1 MDGILIVDKPK
12 GITSHDVVDLI
23 RRRFGFKK
31 VGHGGTLD
39 PMATGVLVML
49 IGKAT
54 KLSNLFLSGDKE
66 YVATMVLG
74 ATSDTG
80 DALGEVVP
88 TGRETAFDESL
99 IRGVFKSF
107 SGEILQR
114 PPAYSALK
122 VKGKK
127 LYQYA
132 RKGISVEVAPRLI
145 FIRDIEILNIA
156 LPEITFRVEC
166 SKGTYIRQLS
176 TDIGD
181 KLGCGAHLIALRRT
195 RAGSFGIDKAIT
207 AEDLMKM
214 DIKVLSER
222 MVGYEDIPRYQ

>member
-54 KLSNLFLSGDKE
+54 KLSSLFLSGNKE
-66 YVATMVLG
+66 YVATMMLG

-80 DALGEVVP
+80 DALGKVAP
-88 TGRETAFDESL
+88 TGRETALDEGL

-132 RKGISVEVAPRLI
+132 RKGIFVEVAPRLI
-145 FIRDIEILNIA
+145 VIRDMEILEIA

-176 TDIGD
+176 ADIGD
-181 KLGCGAHLIALRRT
+181 KLGCGAHLVALRRT
-195 RAGSFGIDKAIT
+195 RSGKFSIDEAISR
-207 AEDLMKM
+207 EDLMKM
-214 DIKVLSER
+214 DIKALSER
-222 MVGYEDIPRYQ
+222 MIGYEDIPRYQ